1 MRRACIPL
9 LVALCLVAGCRRR
22 STGPSQDYETAAT
35 LYQQLYVTLLDD
47 AYGDARM
54 DEVVA
59 GLKRVDPGS
68 IDLQAARDLLGTIDR
83 GRAELAK
90 QRAERAKRT
99 EGVTVPKPVQI
110 DPSAV
115 LAMSRGARGVEAD
128 PTGTGASISEL
139 NQRYGGCLVSDQGF
153 REQGTGKAGTVY
165 KLAPYSACRDKLP
178 GFVGQA
184 VMVIDGLIYRRIP
197 LSEAEPAPTP
207 DAGPRAVPDGGMG
220 PRTAAPE
227 PAIPPGARL
236 VGVDPDGTRHY
247 ATPPVYPGAPL
258 PGAVPPPR
266 NPDSLPDSTPPPT
279 ASTEGSQPPSSG

>member
-22 STGPSQDYETAAT
+22 STGPSQDYESAAT

-59 GLKRVDPGS
+59 GLKRVDPRS
-68 IDLQAARDLLGTIDR
+68 VDAQAAGDLLGTIER

-99 EGVTVPKPVQI
+99 EGVTAPKPVQI

-115 LAMSRGARGVEAD
+115 LAMSRVDARVEAD
-128 PTGTGASISEL
+128 PTGTGASIAEL
-139 NQRYGGCLVSDQGF
+139 NKQYGGCLVSDQSF
-153 REQGTGKAGTVY
+153 REQGTGKSGTVY

-184 VMVIDGLIYRRIP
+184 VMVIDGVIYRRIP
-197 LSEAEPAPTP
+197 LSEAQLAPTP
-207 DAGPRAVPDGGMG
+207 DAGPTAAPDRGTG
-220 PRTAAPE
+220 PRSAAPE
-227 PAIPPGARL
+227 PPTPAGSRL
-236 VGVDPDGTRHY
+236 VRIDPDGTRHY
-247 ATPPVYPGAPL
+247 ETAVPLFPGAPM
-258 PGAVPPPR
+258 PGAVPPAR
-266 NPDSLPDSTPPPT
+266 NPDALPDSTPHPA
-279 ASTEGSQPPSSG
+279 ASTEGSPPGS

>member
-1 MRRACIPL
+1 MMGRTGPMRRACIPL

-22 STGPSQDYETAAT
+22 STGPSQDYESAAT

-59 GLKRVDPGS
+59 GLKRVDPRS
-68 IDLQAARDLLGTIDR
+68 VDAQAAGDLLGTIDR

-99 EGVTVPKPVQI
+99 EGVTAPKPVQI

-115 LAMSRGARGVEAD
+115 LAMSRGALGVEAD

-153 REQGTGKAGTVY
+153 REQGTGKSGTVY
-165 KLAPYSACRDKLP
+165 KLAPYSGCRDKLP
-178 GFVGQA
+178 GF
-184 VMVIDGLIYRRIP
+184 
-197 LSEAEPAPTP
+197 
-207 DAGPRAVPDGGMG
+207 
-220 PRTAAPE
+220 
-227 PAIPPGARL
+227 PPGARL

-247 ATPPVYPGAPL
+247 ETPSVYPGAPL
-258 PGAVPPPR
+258 PGAVPPR
-266 NPDSLPDSTPPPT
+266 NPDALPDSTPPPA
-279 ASTEGSQPPSSG
+279 ASTEGSQSASSG

>member
-9 LVALCLVAGCRRR
+9 LAALCLVAGCRRK
-22 STGPSQDYETAAT
+22 STGPSRDYETAAT

-59 GLKRVDPGS
+59 GLKRVDPAS
-68 IDLQAARDLLGTIDR
+68 IDAQAASDLLGTIDR

-99 EGVTVPKPVQI
+99 EGLTAPKPVQI

-115 LAMSRGARGVEAD
+115 LAMSRGASPVERD

-139 NQRYGGCLVSDQGF
+139 NRQYGGCLVSDQGF
-153 REQGTGKAGTVY
+153 REQGTGKSGTVY
-165 KLAPYSACRDKLP
+165 TLAPYSACREKLP

-184 VMVIDGLIYRRIP
+184 VMVIDGVIYRRIP
-197 LSEAEPAPTP
+197 LSEAQLSQTP
-207 DAGPRAVPDGGMG
+207 DGGRAGVPDAGAGPRAAP
-220 PRTAAPE
+220 PE
-227 PAIPPGARL
+227 PPTPPGSRL
-236 VGVDPDGTRHY
+236 VRIDPDGTRHY
-247 ATPPVYPGAPL
+247 ETAAPVYPGAPT

-266 NPDSLPDSTPPPT
+266 SPDALPDSTPQPAANAGGLPP
-279 ASTEGSQPPSSG
+279 GS

>member
-59 GLKRVDPGS
+59 GLKRVDPAS
-68 IDLQAARDLLGTIDR
+68 VDAPAAGDLLGTIER

-99 EGVTVPKPVQI
+99 EGVTAPKPVQI

-115 LAMSRGARGVEAD
+115 LAMSRGAPAMEAD

-139 NQRYGGCLVSDQGF
+139 NRRYGGCLVSDQSF
-153 REQGTGKAGTVY
+153 REQVTGKSGTVY
-165 KLAPYSACRDKLP
+165 TLAPYSACREKLP

-197 LSEAEPAPTP
+197 LAEAQLTPTP
-207 DAGPRAVPDGGMG
+207 DAGRAAVPDGGAG
-220 PRTAAPE
+220 PRSAAPE
-227 PAIPPGARL
+227 PPTPSGSRL
-236 VGVDPDGTRHY
+236 VRIDPDGTRHY
-247 ATPPVYPGAPL
+247 ETIAPVFPGGPM

-266 NPDSLPDSTPPPT
+266 SPDALPDSTPQPA
-279 ASTEGSQPPSSG
+279 ASTGGSPPGS